1 MLKKQTVWLLTM
13 LSLIIVLSVYY
24 MTSPTPSPQNP
35 TMALSSNH
43 QKGKQEK
50 NQKKSNQKD
59 EKTSAKAQQN
69 SVATNISGEAT
80 FAAAKLKKM
89 DARSKLRQQLT
100 DKIASKST
108 SAKEQAQAEAKLQQ
122 LDHLSSQ
129 EQMIES
135 LIVAKGYNGALVNVD
150 GKQVRVYV
158 ESKSLSNKQ
167 AAKILDLVETK
178 LNMKTHDI
186 YVTYKP
192 GSAQ

>member
-35 TMALSSNH
+35 TMALSSDH
-43 QKGKQEK
+43 QKGQKQKQKEK
-50 NQKKSNQKD
+50 KKSNKKSEQ
-59 EKTSAKAQQN
+59 TSANPQ
-69 SVATNISGEAT
+69 VTTNPAGDAT

-89 DARSKLRQQLT
+89 DARSKMRQQLT
-100 DKIASKST
+100 DTIASKT
-108 SAKEQAQAEAKLQQ
+108 ASAKDQAKAEAKLQQ

-129 EQMIES
+129 EEMIES
-135 LIVAKGYNGALVNVD
+135 LIVAQGYDGALVNVD
-150 GKQVRVYV
+150 GNQVRVYV
-158 ESKSLSNKQ
+158 EAKSLSNKQ
-167 AAKILDLVETK
+167 AASILDLVENK
-178 LNMKTHDI
+178 LKMNTHDI